1 MQIIIKRYNKGIE
14 REVPI
19 MSKILESKNLC
30 KTYYSNDVEFHALKN
45 VNLEINQGEFVA
57 IMGKSGSGKSTLLYT
72 LSGMDEITG
81 GEVFLKDKRIN
92 NLKEKEMTK
101 IRRNNIGFIFQGINL
116 VSNLT
121 LKENVLVPGYL
132 ATKSKEDVNER
143 ANELLD
149 KMEISDQ
156 IDKLPSQVSGG
167 QKQRAAIAR
176 AMINNPDIIFA
187 DEPTGAL
194 NSSSSKAVLDL
205 LKSFNADGQ
214 TVVMVTHDTKSAS
227 YANRVVFLKD
237 GRIEGELDL
246 KKYQTNNQE
255 KVIFD
260 FLSEKGW

>member
-1 MQIIIKRYNKGIE
+1 ME
-14 REVPI
+14 
-19 MSKILESKNLC
+19 KILESINLC

-45 VNLEINQGEFVA
+45 VNLEINKGEFVA

-72 LSGMDEITG
+72 LSGMDDITG
-81 GEVFLKDKRIN
+81 GEVYIKDQRIN
-92 NLKEKEMTK
+92 NLKEKEITK

-121 LKENVLVPGYL
+121 LKENVVVPGYL
-132 ATKSKEDVNER
+132 SATSKDVINKR
-143 ANELLD
+143 ASALLD
-149 KMEISDQ
+149 KIEIADQ

-176 AMINNPDIIFA
+176 AMLNDPDILFA

-205 LKSFNADGQ
+205 IKSFNVEGQ
-214 TVVMVTHDTKSAS
+214 TIVMVTHDIKAAS
-227 YANRVVFLKD
+227 YANRLIFLKD

-246 KKYQTNNQE
+246 IKYQTNNQE

>member
-1 MQIIIKRYNKGIE
+1 MK
-14 REVPI
+14 
-19 MSKILESKNLC
+19 KILESKNLC

-45 VNLEINQGEFVA
+45 VDLEINQGEFVA
-57 IMGKSGSGKSTLLYT
+57 IMGQSGSGKSTLLYT
-72 LSGMDEITG
+72 LSGMDDMTA
-81 GEVFLKDKRIN
+81 GEVYIRDEKIN

-101 IRRNNIGFIFQGINL
+101 IRRENIGFIFQGINL

-121 LKENVLVPGYL
+121 LKENIIVPGYL
-132 ATKSKEDVNER
+132 ATKSRDVIDER
-143 ANELLD
+143 ATSLLNR
-149 KMEISDQ
+149 MEIMDQ
-156 IDKLPSQVSGG
+156 VDKLPTQVSGG

-176 AMINNPDIIFA
+176 AMINNPDILFA

-194 NSSSSKAVLDL
+194 NSSSGKAVLDL
-205 LKSFNADGQ
+205 IKSFNEDGQ
-214 TVVMVTHDTKSAS
+214 TIVMVTHDIKSAS

-246 KKYQTNNQE
+246 KRYQTDNQE

>member
-1 MQIIIKRYNKGIE
+1 MKVKE
-14 REVPI
+14 RKVLS
-19 MSKILESKNLC
+19 MGKILESSNLC

-72 LSGMDEITG
+72 LSGMDDITG
-81 GEVFLKDKRIN
+81 GEVYIKDIRIN
-92 NLKEKEMTK
+92 NLKEKEITK
-101 IRRNNIGFIFQGINL
+101 IRRNNIGFVFQGINL

-121 LKENVLVPGYL
+121 LKENVLIPGYL
-132 ATKSKEDVNER
+132 TAESKDVINER
-143 ANELLD
+143 ANLLLNKID
-149 KMEISDQ
+149 IMDQ

-176 AMINNPDIIFA
+176 AMINNPDILFA

-205 LKSFNADGQ
+205 IKSFNNDGQ

-227 YANRVVFLKD
+227 YANRVIFLKD

-246 KKYQTNNQE
+246 KKFQADDQE

>member
-1 MQIIIKRYNKGIE
+1 MK
-14 REVPI
+14 
-19 MSKILESKNLC
+19 KILESKNLC

-45 VNLEINQGEFVA
+45 VDLVINQGEFVA
-57 IMGKSGSGKSTLLYT
+57 IMGQSGSGKSTLLYT
-72 LSGMDEITG
+72 LSGMDSITG
-81 GEVFLKDKRIN
+81 GDVYIKDQKIN

-101 IRRNNIGFIFQGINL
+101 IRRENIGFIFQGINL

-121 LKENVLVPGYL
+121 LKENIVVPGYL
-132 ATKSKEDVNER
+132 TSKSKDAIDER
-143 ANELLD
+143 ATILVNR
-149 KMEISDQ
+149 MEILDQ
-156 IDKLPSQVSGG
+156 VDKLPSQVSGG

-176 AMINNPDIIFA
+176 AMINNPDILFA

-205 LKSFNADGQ
+205 IKKFNEDGQ
-214 TVVMVTHDTKSAS
+214 TIVMVTHDIESAS

-246 KKYQTNNQE
+246 RKYQSDNQE

-260 FLSEKGW
+260 FLSAKGW

>member
-1 MQIIIKRYNKGIE
+1 ME
-14 REVPI
+14 
-19 MSKILESKNLC
+19 KILESINLC

-45 VNLEINQGEFVA
+45 VNLEINKGEFVA

-72 LSGMDEITG
+72 LSGMDDITG
-81 GEVFLKDKRIN
+81 GEVYIKDQRIN
-92 NLKEKEMTK
+92 NLKEKEITK

-121 LKENVLVPGYL
+121 LKENVVVPGYL
-132 ATKSKEDVNER
+132 SATSKDVINKR
-143 ANELLD
+143 ASALLD
-149 KMEISDQ
+149 KIEIADQ

-176 AMINNPDIIFA
+176 AMINDPDILFA

-205 LKSFNADGQ
+205 IKSFNVEGQ
-214 TVVMVTHDTKSAS
+214 TIVMVTHDIKAAS
-227 YANRVVFLKD
+227 YANRLIFLKD

-246 KKYQTNNQE
+246 IKYQTNNQE

>member
-1 MQIIIKRYNKGIE
+1 ME
-14 REVPI
+14 
-19 MSKILESKNLC
+19 KILESKNLC

-45 VNLEINQGEFVA
+45 VNLEINKGEFVA

-72 LSGMDEITG
+72 LSGMDDITG
-81 GEVFLKDKRIN
+81 GEVYIKDQRIN
-92 NLKEKEMTK
+92 NLKEKEITK

-121 LKENVLVPGYL
+121 LKENVVVPGYL
-132 ATKSKEDVNER
+132 STTSKDIINQR
-143 ANELLD
+143 ASVLLD
-149 KMEISDQ
+149 KIEIADQ

-176 AMINNPDIIFA
+176 AMINEPDILFA

-194 NSSSSKAVLDL
+194 NSSSSKAVLEL
-205 LKSFNADGQ
+205 IKSFNVEGQ
-214 TVVMVTHDTKSAS
+214 TIVMVTHDIEAAS
-227 YANRVVFLKD
+227 YANRVIFLKD

-246 KKYQTNNQE
+246 IKYQTNNQE

>member
-132 ATKSKEDVNER
+132 ATK
-143 ANELLD
+143 
-149 KMEISDQ
+149 
-156 IDKLPSQVSGG
+156 
-167 QKQRAAIAR
+167 
-176 AMINNPDIIFA
+176 
-187 DEPTGAL
+187 
-194 NSSSSKAVLDL
+194 
-205 LKSFNADGQ
+205 
-214 TVVMVTHDTKSAS
+214 
-227 YANRVVFLKD
+227 
-237 GRIEGELDL
+237 
-246 KKYQTNNQE
+246 
-255 KVIFD
+255 
-260 FLSEKGW
+260 

>member
-1 MQIIIKRYNKGIE
+1 MYRG
-14 REVPI
+14 EVLN
-19 MSKILESKNLC
+19 MEKILMSNNLC
-30 KTYYSNDVEFHALKN
+30 KTYYSNHVEFHALKN
-45 VNLEINQGEFVA
+45 VNLQINKGEFVA

-72 LSGMDEITG
+72 LSGMDNITG
-81 GEVFLKDKRIN
+81 GEVYIKDKKIN
-92 NLKEKEMTK
+92 CLKEKEITSV
-101 IRRNNIGFIFQGINL
+101 RRESIGFIFQGINL

-132 ATKSKEDVNER
+132 LSDSKDEVIER
-143 ANELLD
+143 AEMLLN
-149 KMEISDQ
+149 KMDISDQ
-156 IDKLPSQVSGG
+156 LDKLPSQVSGG

-176 AMINNPDIIFA
+176 AMINSPDILFA

-194 NSSSSKAVLDL
+194 NSSSSKAVLEL
-205 LKSFNADGQ
+205 IKSFNDEGQ

-227 YANRVVFLKD
+227 YANRVVFLRD

-246 KKYQTNNQE
+246 KKYRTNNQE

>member
-1 MQIIIKRYNKGIE
+1 MK
-14 REVPI
+14 
-19 MSKILESKNLC
+19 KILESKNLC

-45 VNLEINQGEFVA
+45 VDLVINQGEFVA
-57 IMGKSGSGKSTLLYT
+57 IMGQSGSGKSTLLYT
-72 LSGMDEITG
+72 LSGMDSITG
-81 GEVFLKDKRIN
+81 GDVYIKDQKIN

-101 IRRNNIGFIFQGINL
+101 IRRENIGFIFQGINL

-121 LKENVLVPGYL
+121 LKENIVVPGYL
-132 ATKSKEDVNER
+132 TSKSKDAIDER
-143 ANELLD
+143 ATILVNR
-149 KMEISDQ
+149 MEILDQ
-156 IDKLPSQVSGG
+156 VDKLPSQVSGG

-176 AMINNPDIIFA
+176 AMINNPDILFA

-205 LKSFNADGQ
+205 IKKFNEDGQ
-214 TVVMVTHDTKSAS
+214 TIVMVTHDIESAS

-246 KKYQTNNQE
+246 RKYQSDNQE

>member
-1 MQIIIKRYNKGIE
+1 ME
-14 REVPI
+14 
-19 MSKILESKNLC
+19 KILESNNLC

-45 VNLEINQGEFVA
+45 VNLKINQGEFVA

-72 LSGMDEITG
+72 LSGMDDITG
-81 GEVFLKDKRIN
+81 GEVYIKDKKIN
-92 NLKEKEMTK
+92 NLKEKEITK

-132 ATKSKEDVNER
+132 GTNSKDYVNER
-143 ANELLD
+143 ADELLN
-149 KMEISDQ
+149 KMEIMDQ

-176 AMINNPDIIFA
+176 AMINNPDILFA

-194 NSSSSKAVLDL
+194 NSSSSEAVLNL
-205 LKSFNADGQ
+205 LKSFNDDGQ
-214 TVVMVTHDTKSAS
+214 TVVMVTHDAKSAS

-246 KKYQTNNQE
+246 KKYQTNDQE
-255 KVIFD
+255 KVIFN